1 MIKSLS
7 QGVENYRVG
16 IQKRTNLVLSSF
28 DNLAKTV
35 EKYLQS

>member
-1 MIKSLS
+1 VS
-7 QGVENYRVG
+7 NYRVG
-16 IQKRTNLVLSSF
+16 IGKRTKMVEGSF